1 VLNKQRTV
9 IYAERRRVLHGDD
22 LHEQVRQM
30 VDDVIASYIESASA
44 EGYAEDWDLDEL
56 WKALKS
62 LYPIGMTIADVEAA
76 SGGGREGLTVE
87 FLVEELTADAQA
99 AYDRREEGLGTGPD
113 GEPFM
118 RGLERDVVLNVLD
131 RKWREHLY
139 EMDYLQEG
147 IQLRSYGQRDPLVEY
162 QREGFTM
169 FATMMDAIKEESV
182 QLLFNLEV
190 QVAVEPVPDSE
201 AATETPTPDA
211 DVPDAEEPAPKT
223 IAQKVA
229 AAENGGHSVP
239 RLVAPG
245 LREARRPARLEYSAP
260 TIDGDTNA
268 ALPAGLGTAAAAAV
282 AAAASA
288 SNDAPLLYDG
298 TPRNA
303 KCPCGSGRTY
313 KRCHGDP
320 RSGV

>member
-1 VLNKQRTV
+1 VKL
-9 IYAERRRVLHGDD
+9 IG
-22 LHEQVRQM
+22 
-30 VDDVIASYIESASA
+30 
-44 EGYAEDWDLDEL
+44 EL
-56 WKALKS
+56 WS
-62 LYPIGMTIADVEAA
+62 
-76 SGGGREGLTVE
+76 S
-87 FLVEELTADAQA
+87 LVESLVGLGSVVRFLLRLVAESPRALLRLDLTAQQVYNSGALSLVIIMLSGLFVGMVLGLQGFELLQ
-99 AYDRREEGLGTGPD
+99 RFGSEEALGTAPD
-113 GEPFM
+113 GEPHM
-118 RGLERDVVLNVLD
+118 RELERKVVLSVLD

-190 QVAVEPVPDSE
+190 QVAVEPAPD
-201 AATETPTPDA
+201 ADALTETPSPDA
-211 DVPDAEEPAPKT
+211 DVPARKT

-229 AAENGGHSVP
+229 ATENGGQAVP
-239 RLVAPG
+239 HLVAPG
-245 LREARRPARLEYSAP
+245 LRAARRPARLEYSAP
-260 TIDGDTNA
+260 TIDGDTNT
-268 ALPAGLGTAAAAAV
+268 ALPAGLGAAAAAAV
-282 AAAASA
+282 AAAVA
-288 SNDAPLLYDG
+288 SNDAPLMYAG